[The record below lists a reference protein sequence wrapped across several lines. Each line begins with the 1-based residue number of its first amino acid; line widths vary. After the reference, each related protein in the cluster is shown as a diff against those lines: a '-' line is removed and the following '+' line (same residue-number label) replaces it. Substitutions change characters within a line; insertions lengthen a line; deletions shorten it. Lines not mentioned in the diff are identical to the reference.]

1 MKSAAVLTVDGAFA
15 LFLHLCGRAWQLKC
29 PSPWEFAI
37 HSKRMFM
44 PCPGVHW
51 VGGGGGGCWEVW
63 AHLRLTDALL

>member
-51 VGGGGGGCWEVW
+51 VGGGGGDVGRCG
-63 AHLRLTDALL
+63 LT